1 MVMKN
6 VKQEFRKISYLV
18 LLLLFSC
25 LGAYAQ
31 NGMTVSGTVVD
42 SHGEAIIGAS
52 VALKGSKTVGTITDL
67 DGNFKLTVPND
78 KATLVVSFIGMTPQE
93 VQVAGK
99 KIIKVTLAD
108 DNIHLDEVVVVGY
121 GQQKKAS
128 IVGSIAQTS
137 GKTLERA
144 GGVTSLGSALT
155 GTLPGVITSSSTGM
169 PGAEDPKIIIR
180 TQSSWNNSEPLVLV
194 DGIERDMSSVDIS
207 SVESISVL
215 KDASATAVYG
225 VKGANGVILITTK
238 RGKEGKANIQI
249 KANVTAKVASKLPEK
264 YDAYDTFYLLN
275 NSIEREACLNPNGW
289 SDYTPA
295 SIIDKYRHPANSE
308 EWDRYP
314 NTDWEKALFKD
325 VAMSYNTSVNVAGGT
340 KFVSYFAAADFIS
353 EGDLFKTYDNRR
365 GYNSGFGYNRINVRS
380 NLDFNLTKTTK
391 FSTNLFGSNAERT
404 VPWEYGDQDA
414 TYWAAAYKS
423 APDAM
428 RPIYS
433 NGMWGW
439 YQPRNA
445 DVPNSVY
452 QLATSG
458 TEKRT
463 TTKMTSDFILE
474 QDLSMLTKGLKFKA
488 NFSMD
493 YTFVENKRGINDQ
506 YHNSQRMWVNPN
518 NGEILVE
525 QEDTDAGLDA
535 VINPILWQHQAGGV
549 NTDATYRK
557 LYYSMQMDYA
567 RTFGQHEVTALG
579 LFSRLKEA
587 SGHVFPIYREDW
599 VFRLTYNY
607 AMRYFFEANGA
618 YNGSEKF
625 GPDYRFDFFPSFS
638 LGWMI
643 SEEKFIKNKLKFLDM
658 LKLRA
663 SWGRVGDDAVVQP
676 WQRYTDGRFLYKDQL
691 DYGGNTIMGNISP
704 ANTPYTYYTI
714 KRLGNPNISWET
726 VEKRNLGID
735 YAFFGGLIAGS
746 VDIFN
751 DTRTDILV
759 KGSERSIASYFGTDA
774 PYANLGKVKSHG
786 YELELR
792 LNHTFNNGIRAW
804 LNTSMTH
811 AVNEVK
817 FRDDAPL
824 KPNYQKG
831 AGHTINQVYS
841 YIDHGNLTT
850 WDDVIGS
857 TSWTTGNDAKL
868 PGDYN
873 IIDFNGDGVINSDDQ
888 APYKYSTMPQNTYN
902 ASIGVEWKGFSIF
915 AQFYGVNNVTRE
927 VNFPTFRNTAHVAY
941 TEGSYWTPNGTATLP
956 TPRWGTTVDAAASGT
971 RYWYDGSYLRLK
983 NVELSYTF
991 QKTNWLKKLGMKS
1004 CRIYLNGDNLYMW
1017 TDMPDDR
1024 ESNTGYSSSD
1034 GAYPTMRR
1042 FNLGIDITL

>member
-93 VQVAGK
+93 VKVAGK
-99 KIIKVTLAD
+99 KIIKVMLAD
-108 DNIHLDEVVVVGY
+108 DNVQLDEVIVVGY

-128 IVGSIAQTS
+128 VVGAITQTS

-144 GGVTSLGSALT
+144 GGVSSLGSALT

-169 PGAEDPKIIIR
+169 PGAEDPQIIIR

-194 DGIERDMSSVDIS
+194 DGIEREMSSVDIS

-238 RGKEGKANIQI
+238 RGKEGKASVQI

-289 SDYTPA
+289 NDYTPT
-295 SIIDKYRHPANSE
+295 SIIDKYRHPANAE

-314 NTDWEKALFKD
+314 NTDWEKALFNSS
-325 VAMSYNTSVNVAGGT
+325 AMSYNTSVNVSGGT
-340 KFVSYFAAADFIS
+340 KIVSYFAAADFVS
-353 EGDLFKTYDNRR
+353 EGDLFKVYDNRR
-365 GYNSGFGYNRINVRS
+365 GYDYGFGYNRINVRS
-380 NLDFNLTKTTK
+380 NLDFQLTKTTK
-391 FSTNLFGSNAERT
+391 FSTNLFGSNAQRT
-404 VPWEYGDQDA
+404 VPWDYNDQDA
-414 TYWAAAYKS
+414 TFWAAAYKS

-439 YQPRNA
+439 YQPRDA

-452 QLATSG
+452 KLAVAGS
-458 TEKRT
+458 EKRT

-474 QDLSMLTKGLKFKA
+474 QDLHMLTKGLKFKA

-493 YTFVENKRGINDQ
+493 YTFVEKKRGINDM
-506 YHNSQRMWVNPN
+506 YHNSQRMWVRPDT
-518 NGEILVE
+518 GEIILE
-525 QEDTDAGLDA
+525 QPELGTGLDA
-535 VINPILWQHQAGGV
+535 IDNPIYWQHQAGNVDVGS
-549 NTDATYRK
+549 TYRK

-567 RTFGQHEVTALG
+567 RTFGQHELTALA

-587 SGHVFPIYREDW
+587 SGSVFPIYREDW

-625 GPDYRFDFFPSFS
+625 GPDHRFAFFPSFS
-638 LGWMI
+638 VGWML
-643 SEEKFIKNKLKFLDM
+643 SEEKFIKNNLKFLDM

-676 WQRYTDGRFLYKDQL
+676 WQRFTAGRFLYKDQL
-691 DYGGNTIMGNISP
+691 DYGGNTLMGNIKP
-704 ANTPYTYYTI
+704 ANTPYAYYTI
-714 KRLGNPNISWET
+714 SRLGNQNISWET
-726 VEKRNLGID
+726 VEKRNFGID
-735 YAFFGGLIAGS
+735 YAFLGGLVAGS

-759 KGSERSIASYFGTDA
+759 KGSDRAIASYFGADA
-774 PYANLGKVKSHG
+774 PYANLGKVSSHG

-804 LNTSMTH
+804 LNASMTH
-811 AVNEVK
+811 AVNKVK

-824 KPNYQKG
+824 KPDYQKG
-831 AGHTINQVYS
+831 AGHAINQVYS
-841 YIDHGNLTT
+841 YIDHGNLAT

-857 TSWTTGNDAKL
+857 SVWTTGNNAKL

-873 IIDFNGDGVINSDDQ
+873 IVDFNGDGVIDADDR
-888 APYKYSTMPQNTYN
+888 APYQYSTMPQNTYN
-902 ASIGVEWKGFSIF
+902 ASIGAEWKGFSIF

-927 VNFPTFRNTAHVAY
+927 VNFPTFRSTAHVAY
-941 TEGSYWTPNGTATLP
+941 AEGDYWTPSGTATLP
-956 TPRWGTTVDAAASGT
+956 APRWGTTIDQAASGT

-991 QKTNWLKKLGMKS
+991 TKNNWLKKVGIKT

-1017 TDMPDDR
+1017 TKMPDDR